1 MILNTAFL
9 FWDSARFAR
18 SDTLLTFFMTLS
30 TGTIILGA
38 EEKRGSDAC
47 MVGASAAATRGMMTK
62 GPVGSVLP
70 VLTGFLYL
78 TLRKM
83 GRVKAHTHQPFTT
96 VRNEG

>member
-70 VLTGFLYL
+70 VLTGFFLCL
-78 TLRKM
+78 MLRKM
-83 GRVKAHTHQPFTT
+83 GRIKASYAPAVHDRQ
-96 VRNEG
+96 E